1 MATDAVETGP
11 LSSRAGDLEGVG
23 FLPGWLR
30 RMAAMGWRL
39 LAVAGMI
46 AVVVA
51 IALALSTT
59 TEAILVAAVVS
70 ATVAPLVSRLRAR
83 GWGSSRAAG
92 VASIVALL
100 AALAVALLFVLA
112 FLPYVVQLSETARDS
127 ISTLIQRL
135 TDMGI
140 PSQLLDP
147 LRTFVDGF
155 DAWLT
160 NAFSELVG
168 PVASVV
174 TALILGGF
182 LTFYLL
188 SDGDRGWVQLTG
200 DLNKHAANTLTA
212 RVVTAISEV
221 GGYLRSMATIAV
233 IDSVADFV
241 YLTVLGVPL
250 AGPLAV
256 MVFLGAFVPYIG
268 TIFTTIVLVTV
279 TLAALGTGPAALLLV
294 LIIATVFVANT
305 LVDRYVYRSGV
316 RVHPAVVLVVVP
328 AGAALFGIG
337 GLFFAVPVAATLI
350 ILVPALIAALE
361 ADAESDAAHEA
372 RAAGLPAGQ
381 PRRPF
386 VPLWLDRA
394 GQFSWRAL
402 VILGVLWVI
411 GQAVVLPF
419 LSAPVVIALVGACA
433 MWPSTDFLR
442 TRGITPSLAALAV
455 AVVAAGIIAIILTVT
470 LVSLVNQLPE
480 LLADAAA
487 AAQRLG
493 WGDSLGR
500 LVQTFGGGILSG
512 SGNLVSNMG
521 AVFAALASAA
531 LLTFFFLRDGPDWW
545 GRLLQRVE
553 PSKRVVIGDTGA
565 EAARILNGSTLGTG
579 IVSLIGGTFWALLMT
594 VLGLPLAVPVGVLT
608 FFGGFIPYV
617 GGFIAT
623 GVAFLVAIAVGDTT
637 DIIVMA
643 IVTPIYNIA
652 IGNYVAPLVY
662 GKTVSLH
669 PAVVL
674 MAAPVGAAI
683 GGLIGMFLIVPV
695 IAIVGAT
702 WRPVVHLFDPDDGTQ
717 PASAPPSADSR
728 RAPATAPASR
738 PAPVSG
744 A

>member
-1 MATDAVETGP
+1 MTSETVETGAR
-11 LSSRAGDLEGVG
+11 SASAADLDGVG
-23 FLPGWLR
+23 FLPGWMR

-39 LAVAGMI
+39 LAVAGII
-46 AVVVA
+46 AVGIA

-59 TEAILVAAVVS
+59 TEAILVAAIVS

-83 GWGSSRAAG
+83 GWGRSSAAG
-92 VASIVALL
+92 AASVLALVGV
-100 AALAVALLFVLA
+100 LAVVLLIVLA
-112 FLPYVVQLSETARDS
+112 FLPYVVQLSQTARDA
-127 ISTLIQRL
+127 ISAVIARL
-135 TDMGI
+135 TALGV
-140 PSQLLDP
+140 PAELLDP
-147 LRTFVDGF
+147 LRTFVSGF

-182 LTFYLL
+182 LTFYVLQ
-188 SDGDRGWVQLTG
+188 DGDRGWAQLTG
-200 DLNKHAANTLTA
+200 DLNDQAAGTLTA
-212 RVVTAISEV
+212 RVVTAVSEV
-221 GGYLRSMATIAV
+221 GGYLRAMATIAV

-241 YLTVLGVPL
+241 YLTILGVPL
-250 AGPLAV
+250 AGPLSV
-256 MVFLGAFVPYIG
+256 MVFLGAFIPYIG
-268 TIFTTIVLVTV
+268 TIFTTIVIVTV
-279 TLAALGTGPAALLLV
+279 TLAAAGTGPAAVLLA
-294 LIIATVFVANT
+294 LIIVTTFAANT
-305 LVDRYVYRSGV
+305 FVDRNVYTGS

-350 ILVPALIAALE
+350 ILVPAIIQALE
-361 ADAESDAAHEA
+361 ADAEHDAAAEA
-372 RAAGLPAGQ
+372 AAEGRPARP

-386 VPLWLDRA
+386 VPLWLDRM

-402 VILGVLWVI
+402 VILAFLWVV
-411 GQAVVLPF
+411 GQAIVLPF
-419 LSAPVVIALVGACA
+419 LSAPVVIALVASCA

-455 AVVAAGIIAIILTVT
+455 SIVAAAIIAIILTVT

-480 LLADAAA
+480 LLGDAGAAA
-487 AAQRLG
+487 DRLG
-493 WGDSLGR
+493 WGDSLGK

-512 SGNLVSNMG
+512 SGNLVSNLG

-545 GRLLQRVE
+545 GRLLQRVD
-553 PSKRVVIGDTGA
+553 PSRRVVIGDTGA
-565 EAARILNGSTLGTG
+565 EAARILNGSTVGTG
-579 IVSLIGGTFWALLMT
+579 VVSLIGGTAWAVLMT
-594 VLGLPLAVPVGVLT
+594 ILGLPLAVPVGVLT

-623 GVAFLVAIAVGDTT
+623 GVALLVAIAVGDTT
-637 DIIVMA
+637 DIVVMA
-643 IVTPIYNIA
+643 IFTPIYNIA
-652 IGNYVAPLVY
+652 IGNFVAPLVY

-674 MAAPVGAAI
+674 MAAPIGAAI
-683 GGLIGMFLIVPV
+683 GGLVGMFLIVPV

-702 WRPVVHLFDPDDGTQ
+702 WRPIVHLFDPDDGTQ
-717 PASAPPSADSR
+717 PAAAPNDRTRQA
-728 RAPATAPASR
+728 AAAAAAASR
-738 PAPVSG
+738 PAPASSP
-744 A
+744 